1 MQEVVVELGKLQLL
15 SDHRWYVHCKHCEE
29 PGCEVRFEARDETD
43 AQKHLEQ
50 VKWRLSMKNSPK
62 KRMRFWSCATC
73 APFFDEGSKQTTT
86 IAADPPAQPMRPPAL
101 DQPDVAVVAFAE
113 GPRARPS
120 PWSMKGSQLCQKGAI
135 SFRTGRFSC
144 WRDVSD
150 EVVLQSRPR
159 RRRSRRTRSTLRS
172 APPSTAIEQGG
183 PESGCFSCQRD
194 VSEEVVL

>member
-1 MQEVVVELGKLQLL
+1 MASPGPPSCWLSQHARPRSKVGAAAYVFGLGHCSARSQAGGGRRAWETSASERSQVVCALQTL
-15 SDHRWYVHCKHCEE
+15 R
-29 PGCEVRFEARDETD
+29 
-43 AQKHLEQ
+43 
-50 VKWRLSMKNSPK
+50 
-62 KRMRFWSCATC
+62 
-73 APFFDEGSKQTTT
+73 TT

-120 PWSMKGSQLCQKGAI
+120 PWSMKGSQLCQKGGI
-135 SFRTGRFSC
+135 SFRTGFFSC
-144 WRDVSD
+144 RRDVSE

-183 PESGCFSCQRD
+183 PGGPD
-194 VSEEVVL
+194 VGDASEGHRSSSLSR

>member
-1 MQEVVVELGKLQLL
+1 
-15 SDHRWYVHCKHCEE
+15 
-29 PGCEVRFEARDETD
+29 
-43 AQKHLEQ
+43 
-50 VKWRLSMKNSPK
+50 
-62 KRMRFWSCATC
+62 MRFWSCATC

-135 SFRTGRFSC
+135 SFRTGCFSC
-144 WRDVSD
+144 RRDVSE

-194 VSEEVVL
+194 VSEGHKSSSLSSCSSGLSTSPERQSGRLLSFGSRGITLLAVPAWRKPPGRGW